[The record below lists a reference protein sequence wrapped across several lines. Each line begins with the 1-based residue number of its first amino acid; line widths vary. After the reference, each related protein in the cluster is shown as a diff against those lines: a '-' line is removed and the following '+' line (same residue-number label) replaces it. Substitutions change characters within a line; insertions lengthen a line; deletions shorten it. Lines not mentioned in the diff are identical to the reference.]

1 MVKPQR
7 RVIWMEGYDSG
18 ICAREIEVQI
28 SQVRS
33 GVKLLAWQNCR
44 IENSFSIFAASEMH
58 EGGITSVHFNPANT
72 LQVLTNGLDSCLKL
86 VDIRTGMAIQTL
98 RHPEFTTSQSWSSSV
113 LSPDG
118 HFAAA
123 GSNSNGK
130 IFIWD
135 LQDDAGVVKKKL
147 TGHNAAIC
155 AIDWGR
161 GGASG
166 QQVASIDRKGGMI
179 LWA

>member
-1 MVKPQR
+1 MVKPQY
-7 RVIWMEGYDSG
+7 RVIWTEDFGSG
-18 ICAREIEVQI
+18 ICVLESELQI
-28 SQVRS
+28 SKVRT
-33 GVKLLAWQNCR
+33 GVETTFVARVKAKSSLSL
-44 IENSFSIFAASEMH
+44 FAASEMH
-58 EGGITSVHFNPANT
+58 EGGITSVHFNPANS

-86 VDIRTGMAIQTL
+86 VDIRNGMAIQTL
-98 RHPEFTTSQSWSSSV
+98 RAPEFSTSQSWSRSA

-135 LQDDAGVVKKKL
+135 VRDGVVKKKL
-147 TGHNAAIC
+147 TGHNAAVC
-155 AIDWGR
+155 GIDWGR
-161 GGASG
+161 GGTSG